1 MSEQASPVETSIEAY
16 FDGQLSRRA
25 FIRRLVAVGF
35 SVGAASAILAAC
47 QAAASPTPSA
57 PGGSASASTSA
68 AATPLPSGTL
78 NFFFGANPDEAKTR
92 QKVIDA
98 FTAQFPGVTVKTKVA
113 GTDPL
118 QELLTACAGGSC
130 PDVMMAWELL
140 YPALA
145 KRNVY
150 LDLGPLISADATF
163 SQTVIPD
170 YSKVLLDTFN
180 FGGRQVA
187 LPEQFA
193 GVFLYY
199 NRKLFEEAG
208 VPVPSADWK
217 DTAWNY
223 DAFLSA
229 AQKLTKRDASGKVTQ
244 WGYVD
249 VWAPFLSAH
258 VFAANNGVD
267 WMTPAI
273 NPTKTNITDPRF
285 VKGLQFY
292 ADLINRYKVAPS
304 AELTASVSAFDLFTG
319 GKAAMALTGHWFYP
333 AFSGAKDLDFDV
345 AALPVGPDGTSAR
358 SDIGTTGLAI
368 AATSANQ
375 QAAWAFVKF
384 SCGPEGQKIIAQS
397 GLFIPVLK
405 SVVGSSDFA
414 GAHPKIKNVSTLATA
429 IENATPLPITPVY
442 GDLEPT
448 IIRETTDLLAG
459 KQTAQ
464 QFADKLAPQIDAQL
478 AAAG

>member
-1 MSEQASPVETSIEAY
+1 LLAAGLSLPAAAAFIEAC
-16 FDGQLSRRA
+16 
-25 FIRRLVAVGF
+25 
-35 SVGAASAILAAC
+35 ASG
-47 QAAASPTPSA
+47 SPP
-57 PGGSASASTSA
+57 PTSG
-68 AATPLPSGTL
+68 TVSGTL
-78 NFFFGANPDEAKTR
+78 TFFFGGAPDEVKTR

-98 FTAQFPGVTVKTKVA
+98 FTAKFPKVTVKTKVA
-113 GTDPL
+113 GSDPL
-118 QELLTACAGGSC
+118 QELLTACVGGSC

-150 LDLGPLISADATF
+150 LDLGPLIKADSAF
-163 SQTVIPD
+163 SQQVVPD
-170 YSKVLLDTFN
+170 YSSVLLNTFK
-180 FGGRQVA
+180 FSDRQVA

-193 GVFLYY
+193 GIFLYY
-199 NRKLFEEAG
+199 NRKLFEQAG

-244 WGYVD
+244 WGFVD

-267 WMTPAI
+267 WMSPAI
-273 NPTKTNITDPRF
+273 NPKKTNIGDPRF
-285 VKGLQFY
+285 VKGLQLY
-292 ADLINRYKVAPS
+292 ADLINKYKVSPTS
-304 AELTASVSAFDLFTG
+304 EQTGSVSTFDLFTS

-333 AFSGAKDLDFDV
+333 AFSGAKDLDFEV
-345 AALPVGPDGTSAR
+345 AALPVGPDGKSAR

-368 AATSANQ
+368 AASSPNQ
-375 QAAWAFVKF
+375 KAAWEFVKF

-405 SVVGSSDFA
+405 SVANSADFS
-414 GAHPKIKNVSTLATA
+414 GAHSKIKNAKTLASA
-429 IENATPLPITPVY
+429 IENATPLPITPAY
-442 GDLEPT
+442 GNLEPA
-448 IIRETTDLLAG
+448 IIRETTQLLAG

-464 QFADKLAPQIDAQL
+464 QFADKLGPQIDSQL
-478 AAAG
+478 GAAL